1 MKNRVGLNWAV
12 CMLSGACLVAC
23 GGGGSGGGS
32 TSSTPSSS
40 VVVSSPAV
48 VATSVDIVTNAP
60 PSPSGYGVEELAA
73 FNRFNGHRTQCGFGY
88 LAPNAALDTSAANHL
103 NWMVANNTVSHSEI
117 SGTTGYTGSTS
128 QARMI
133 AAGYASGTQYGEV
146 LTGGTGIAKTGF
158 GVKGAR
164 ILLAAPYHLA
174 GLMASHR
181 DIGISLKSGGNLGS
195 GADVTYAGSAAV
207 TWLVA
212 DMAAS
217 STNLHQL
224 QNGSEVLTYPCQGI
238 TDTDYE
244 VRAESPN
251 PVPGRDL
258 STQPIGHPIFIQ
270 ALKGRT
276 LVISSVTMTGPSGT
290 VPLLT
295 TMTSANDPNSVLGS
309 HQAVVMPS
317 APLAA
322 NTSYTVT
329 ITGTQSG
336 FSFNKNFIFLTK
348 P

>member
-1 MKNRVGLNWAV
+1 MKKHVGLNWAV
-12 CMLSGACLVAC
+12 CILSGACLLAC

-32 TSSTPSSS
+32 TSSTPASS
-40 VVVSSPAV
+40 VVVSNPAV
-48 VATSVDIVTNAP
+48 VATSVAIVTTPP
-60 PSPSGYGVEELAA
+60 PSPSGYGMEELAA
-73 FNRFNGHRTQCGFGY
+73 FNRFNGHRAQCGFGY

-133 AAGYASGTQYGEV
+133 AAGYTSGTQYGEV

-158 GVKGAR
+158 GLKGAR

-181 DIGISLKSGGNLGS
+181 DVGISLKSGGNLTS
-195 GADVTYAGSAAV
+195 GADVAYAGSTAV

-217 STNLHQL
+217 STNLPQL
-224 QNGSEVLTYPCQGI
+224 QSSSEVLTYPCQGI

-270 ALKGRT
+270 TLKGRS

-290 VPLLT
+290 VPLLS
-295 TMTSANDPNSVLGS
+295 TMTSAKDPNSVLGS
-309 HQAVVMPS
+309 HQAMVIPS
-317 APLAA
+317 APLTSNA
-322 NTSYTVT
+322 NYTVV
-329 ITGTQSG
+329 ISGTQGGSS
-336 FSFNKNFIFLTK
+336 FSKTFVFSTR